1 MASHPSGIVLSEEV
15 RVAFSDA
22 NHEPE
27 SRILKIQ
34 IKDNELKVADRV
46 GNDGKPWEE
55 ELDKVPPL
63 CEPADAC
70 YILFRTDI
78 ECDNGYQWILF
89 CYVPDRCKVRQKML
103 YASTRAELKLGIGSG
118 SFIYDLFGTVPDDF
132 SRKGF
137 EAFVTMQK
145 SDAPLTESE
154 EQRLQ
159 EIMQS
164 SEEASSASVSSSVIV
179 HGVSFA
185 PHEEAKAAIARVL
198 DPSQEENYAQ
208 LGLDESTEQIILRK
222 TQTLALADIQS
233 VIPNNIPA
241 FHVIR
246 YSHEHEGSHI
256 DSVIFIYSCPDGSG
270 KTKSAPVKSRMIYSS
285 SKSGIEA
292 LIEEAGHKADLKL
305 EINDGEA
312 DISEEIIVNKI
323 HPPPV
328 VKKAAFSKPKAGG
341 RGPRRLTSRNVPQ

>member
-1 MASHPSGIVLSEEV
+1 MASHSSGIPLSDDA

-22 NHEPE
+22 NHDSQ
-27 SRILKIQ
+27 SRILKVQ
-34 IKDNELKVADRV
+34 IKDDQLKVTEKI
-46 GNDGKPWEE
+46 GSGGKSWEE
-55 ELDKVPPL
+55 ELDKVPAL
-63 CEPADAC
+63 CDPADAC
-70 YILFRTDI
+70 YILYRTDI
-78 ECDNGYQWILF
+78 ECDNGYQWALF

-103 YASTRAELKLGIGSG
+103 YASTRAELKLSIGSG
-118 SFIYDLFGTVPDDF
+118 NFAYDLFGTVPDDF

-137 EAFVTMQK
+137 EAFITMQK

-164 SEEASSASVSSSVIV
+164 SAEVGGGVSSSVIV

-233 VIPNNIPA
+233 VVPNDIPA

-246 YSHEHEGSHI
+246 YSHEHEGTHL

>member
-1 MASHPSGIVLSEEV
+1 MASHSSGITLGDEA
-15 RVAFSDA
+15 RAAFSEA
-22 NHEPE
+22 NHDSQ

-34 IKDNELKVADRV
+34 IKDEQLVVVEKI
-46 GNDGKPWEE
+46 GSDGKPWEE

-70 YILFRTDI
+70 YILFRTDV
-78 ECDNGYQWILF
+78 ECDGGYEWALL
-89 CYVPDRCKVRQKML
+89 CYVPDRCKVKQKML

-118 SFIYDLFGTVPDDF
+118 SFAYDLFGTVPDDF

-145 SDAPLTESE
+145 SEAPLTESE

-164 SEEASSASVSSSVIV
+164 SAEVGGGAPSMIV

-198 DPSQEENYAQ
+198 DPSQAENYAQ

-222 TQTLALADIQS
+222 TSTLALSDIQS
-233 VIPNNIPA
+233 VIPNDIPA

-246 YSHEHEGSHI
+246 YSHDHEGEHL
-256 DSVIFIYSCPDGSG
+256 DSVIFVYSCPDGSG
-270 KTKSAPVKSRMIYSS
+270 NTKSAPVKSRMIYSS

-305 EINDGEA
+305 EINDGES
-312 DISEEIIVNKI
+312 DISEEVIVNKI

-341 RGPRRLTSRNVPQ
+341 RGPRRLTSRNAPQ